1 MKTVFINGSPKRKFS
16 ASEYFLDVQRFFVRG
31 NTVKEKL
38 RTKNDYE
45 RILNMNVYTKKLSS
59 YLRIA

>member
-38 RTKNDYE
+38 RT
-45 RILNMNVYTKKLSS
+45 
-59 YLRIA
+59 